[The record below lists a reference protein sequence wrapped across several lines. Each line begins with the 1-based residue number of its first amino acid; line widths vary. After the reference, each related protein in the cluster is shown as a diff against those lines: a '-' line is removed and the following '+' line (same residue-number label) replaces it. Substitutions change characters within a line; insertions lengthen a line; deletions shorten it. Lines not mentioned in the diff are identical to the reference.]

1 MILYSSVAL
10 CSKLLFPVYE
20 GEESFFVCDWSRSL
34 FHFNPKVFVGVEVRA
49 LQVLPHQ
56 LCLYGPCFEYID
68 AGTKKGGLTQT
79 VPTTLENCLIC
90 LVKVKLWAV
99 QYFCPCSVPAS
110 LPSLLF
116 PRKQWKLLYG
126 KIKSQRKF
134 TNIICESNP
143 VW

>member
-1 MILYSSVAL
+1 MHFAQNYCFVFMRVKNHFLCVIGRDLYSTSTQRCLSGLRSEL
-10 CSKLLFPVYE
+10 CKFSHTSYAFMDLASSTLMLE
-20 GEESFFVCDWSRSL
+20 
-34 FHFNPKVFVGVEVRA
+34 
-49 LQVLPHQ
+49 Q
-56 LCLYGPCFEYID
+56 
-68 AGTKKGGLTQT
+68 KKGGLTQT

-90 LVKVKLWAV
+90 LVKMKLWAV